1 MIGFVALAAIL
12 TVAAVAWLAW
22 PLLRHRSGDTSS
34 LADANISIYRDQLA
48 ELDRDLAAGT
58 LSAEQYGAA
67 RAELEH
73 RLLDDVGAAQNEPR
87 ARVSRSG
94 KLAAVAVGV
103 ALPITVA
110 VLYLHLGNLQGL
122 SAPKQAPSDP
132 SNISVE
138 QFQQMTEKLAARMQA
153 NPDDKVGWLM
163 LGRAYKVLQRYPEA
177 LDALTRAEKLDPDN
191 PEVLTERAEAL
202 GLAHGG
208 RLDAEA
214 TRLLDKALKLAP
226 RDEKAL
232 TLAGT
237 AAFAHGEY
245 RKAIEYWQK
254 LAADTPA
261 DSELGRAL
269 ASGIAEARARMSGKA
284 PPTPPG
290 QKAANASAVRGVV
303 RLAASLAGRVS
314 PEDTVFVFARAV
326 EGPRMPLAILRR
338 QVKDLP
344 IDFTLDDSMAMRPGL
359 ELSAFPR
366 VIVAARVSKSGS
378 AMPASGDLEGES
390 SPVTPGAKGV
400 SVTIERQVP

>member
-12 TVAAVAWLAW
+12 AVVAVAWLAW
-22 PLLRHRSGDTSS
+22 PLLRHRSGDASS

-48 ELDRDLAAGT
+48 ELDRDLTAGT
-58 LSAEQYGAA
+58 LSAEQYGTA

-73 RLLDDVGAAQNEPR
+73 RLLDDVGAAQSEPR
-87 ARVSRSG
+87 ARASRSG
-94 KLAAVAVGV
+94 RLAAVAVGV
-103 ALPITVA
+103 ALPVTVA
-110 VLYLHLGNLQGL
+110 VLYLHLGNPQGL
-122 SAPKQAPSDP
+122 TAPKQAPSDP
-132 SNISVE
+132 ANISLE

-191 PEVLTERAEAL
+191 PEILTERAEAL

-208 RLDAEA
+208 HLDTEA

-237 AAFAHGEY
+237 AAFARGEY
-245 RKAIEYWQK
+245 KKAIEYWQK
-254 LAADTPA
+254 LAVDTPA

-269 ASGIAEARARMSGKA
+269 ASGMAEARARMSGK
-284 PPTPPG
+284 PSPTPPA

-303 RLAASLAGRVS
+303 RLASSLAGKVS
-314 PEDTVFVFARAV
+314 PKDTVFVFARAV

-344 IDFTLDDSMAMRPGL
+344 IDFTLDDTMAMRPGL
-359 ELSAFPR
+359 ELSAFSR